1 MCIQVVPGHGAD
13 GEGDGAAL
21 AMEGRPP
28 TMATSSV
35 TSTASVAAEMVG
47 PSSELP
53 PLEPL
58 TPPVPCKASVD
69 DIVEFLGSAEGRR
82 AYRFWAGGTL
92 TNARVLRDYGPEVLE
107 AFEVTHLISG

>member
-1 MCIQVVPGHGAD
+1 MGIQVVPGHGAD

-28 TMATSSV
+28 TMATSS
-35 TSTASVAAEMVG
+35 TASVAAEMVG

-58 TPPVPCKASVD
+58 TSPVPCKGSVE
-69 DIVEFLGSAEGRR
+69 VEFLGSAEGRR
-82 AYRFWAGGTL
+82 ADRFWAGGTL

-107 AFEVTHLISG
+107 AFEATHLMSG